1 MNPGRFVGFAYNSGD
16 PMTFKV
22 LHCHKYLHKRNLVVH
37 IGVVVL
43 RNLEATGYNSD
54 LAQKSAYFP

>member
-1 MNPGRFVGFAYNSGD
+1 
-16 PMTFKV
+16 MTFKV

-43 RNLEATGYNSD
+43 RNLEATGYNYA